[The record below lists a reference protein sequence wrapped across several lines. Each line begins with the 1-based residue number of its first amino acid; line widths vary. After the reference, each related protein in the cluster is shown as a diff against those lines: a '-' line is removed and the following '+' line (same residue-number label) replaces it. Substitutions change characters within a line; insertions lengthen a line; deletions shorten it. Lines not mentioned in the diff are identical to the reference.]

1 MFGLPDNNT
10 SYTYTAT
17 ETNPPDN
24 PLGAAGLPPRQL
36 LPAGTAGHQTVAVL
50 SGAASVTAS
59 SAGSW
64 LWEIPQADPVNAFDD
79 DPSSAWT
86 EATPQA
92 AGQWIQVSFDHP
104 LSLSGPVAIRL
115 LDDVPRPVATQLVVT
130 TATGRAVTDTQ
141 VTGAAQPLNIPSGR
155 TSWLRIT
162 IAASRGG
169 IRGGPGAGISDA
181 AIPGVRIT
189 RFLQP
194 SQQPG
199 PAPSFSFER
208 DTATTGGLPG
218 VPPEPALNRTFTVPS
233 AQRYTLSAS
242 VVAVP
247 GTALNTLLDDLG
259 SGKPPQLT
267 IAASSTFG
275 SVPALRPQNLLGA
288 TATGWIAGSPD
299 ATLHLQ
305 WTGRRTVSSVQ
316 LTPYSVGIAA
326 QPTQVEISSPPGSRD
341 LPIPQTGIVTF
352 PPLITD
358 QLTISFPDVMH
369 VTAYNPLVG
378 KSQQLPVGLAG
389 LSIPALAGL
398 STGLPQPAD
407 ALHARLRAGAAGDGG
422 RPHLRHLRVR
432 DGRRPDQPHAAA
444 AEAVHPRVGAAA
456 AGGQALADLT
466 GNGPAADRYRSQPEG
481 PCRRAGGDRGARRP
495 ARAGRS
501 ADGQRHRPGR
511 AACGS
516 ARGEP
521 STGPPRSAPGPG
533 PTSRSTRPP
542 ARAGPR
548 P

>member
-1 MFGLPDNNT
+1 M
-10 SYTYTAT
+10 
-17 ETNPPDN
+17 
-24 PLGAAGLPPRQL
+24 
-36 LPAGTAGHQTVAVL
+36 
-50 SGAASVTAS
+50 
-59 SAGSW
+59 
-64 LWEIPQADPVNAFDD
+64 
-79 DPSSAWT
+79 
-86 EATPQA
+86 
-92 AGQWIQVSFDHP
+92 
-104 LSLSGPVAIRL
+104 
-115 LDDVPRPVATQLVVT
+115 
-130 TATGRAVTDTQ
+130 
-141 VTGAAQPLNIPSGR
+141 
-155 TSWLRIT
+155 
-162 IAASRGG
+162 
-169 IRGGPGAGISDA
+169 
-181 AIPGVRIT
+181 
-189 RFLQP
+189 
-194 SQQPG
+194 
-199 PAPSFSFER
+199 
-208 DTATTGGLPG
+208 
-218 VPPEPALNRTFTVPS
+218 PS

-326 QPTQVEISSPPGSRD
+326 QPTQVEISSPQGSRD

-398 STGLPQPAD
+398 STGLPSPQTPFTLGCGQGPPVTVDGRTYATSVSGTASDLTNLTPLPLKLCTRGSVLPLQTGRHWLTSPGTGLPLTVTALSLKAPA
-407 ALHARLRAGAAGDGG
+407 AAQAAQGAQGAQGT
-422 RPHLRHLRVR
+422 R
-432 DGRRPDQPHAAA
+432 GRRPAP
-444 AEAVHPRVGAAA
+444 
-456 AGGQALADLT
+456 
-466 GNGPAADRYRSQPEG
+466 
-481 PCRRAGGDRGARRP
+481 RP
-495 ARAGRS
+495 A
-501 ADGQRHRPGR
+501 

-521 STGPPRSAPGPG
+521 STGPPRSAPVPG

-542 ARAGPR
+542 TRAGPR